1 MIDRSTFLAAA
12 AGTAALALAPRI
24 ARADEPVRVMT
35 LPIDQGAQSY
45 YAADLGMF
53 KKAGLDV
60 VVSTTNFGTQVA
72 AAVAGGSIE
81 IGQSNIMSLA
91 AAYANGLPFALIAG
105 AGLYS
110 SAKPTSML
118 IVGKNSPLQTAKDLN
133 GKTVAVNGLKS
144 ITQISVQ
151 AWADK
156 NGGDSSQIKFVE
168 MPFVEMEGALT
179 SGRIDAALLADPNA
193 TLLLA
198 GGHTRA
204 FTKAFDA
211 IGKQFLIGGWFA
223 KTDWIAA
230 NADTVHKFIA
240 VMRESA
246 QWANK
251 PANYK
256 QSAAILEKYTSVS
269 VGASNRIVYAERLDP
284 ALIQPS
290 IDTAA
295 KYGLLKAAFPA
306 AKLIS
311 NVAA

>member
-1 MIDRSTFLAAA
+1 MKRGAFVAAS
-12 AGTAALALAPRI
+12 AALALAPRVV
-24 ARADEPVRVMT
+24 RGDGPLRVMT
-35 LPIDQGAQSY
+35 LPIDQGAQCF

-53 KKAGLDV
+53 KKAGLDAQ
-60 VVSTTNFGTQVA
+60 VSITNFGTQVA

-91 AAYANGLPFALIAG
+91 AAYAQGLPFALIAG

-110 SAKPTSML
+110 TAKPTSMM
-118 IVGKNSPLQTAKDLN
+118 IVAKNSPLKTAKSLN

-151 AWADK
+151 AWADQ
-156 NGGDSSQIKFVE
+156 NGGNSQSIKFVE
-168 MPFVEMEGALT
+168 MPFVEMEGALM
-179 SGRIDAALLADPNA
+179 SGRIDMALLADPNA
-193 TLLLA
+193 TTLLA
-198 GGHTRA
+198 GGHTRP
-204 FTKAFDA
+204 FGKAFDA
-211 IGKQFLIGGWFA
+211 IGKEFLIGGWFA

-230 NADTVHKFIA
+230 NTDTVKKFVA

-251 PANYK
+251 PANFS
-256 QSAAILEKYTSVS
+256 QSAAILEKYTKVT
-269 VGASNRIVYAERLDP
+269 VGAANRVAYAERLDP

-295 KYGLLKAAFPA
+295 KYGILKASFPA
-306 AKLIS
+306 AKMIS
-311 NVAA
+311 TLVS